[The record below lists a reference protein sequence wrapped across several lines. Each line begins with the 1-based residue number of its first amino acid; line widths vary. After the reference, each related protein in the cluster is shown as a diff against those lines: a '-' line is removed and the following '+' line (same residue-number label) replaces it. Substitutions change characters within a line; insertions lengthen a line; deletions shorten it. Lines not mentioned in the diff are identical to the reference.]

1 MDARKQI
8 GNFGVDKLKLFT
20 NYFEVLDSQPLEIVP
35 NRKKAGAMET
45 EETPLFA
52 SMGKVIS
59 GEKAYINAE
68 KYNLTIKNNQFWL
81 EYNPSKYYDSLQLI
95 TDPNKIAESLTTI
108 QTEILQKH
116 KIAVDLFSTGM
127 SRVDLTAQSEM
138 ENLCSD
144 YQKIIS
150 GGKKSSRFNATD
162 YPSGFLIGNKQR
174 QIMMYDKGLKHQIDQ
189 QRIRNINKPSDLRES
204 KLLRL
209 ETRLLKA
216 ESIKTHSQYKN
227 ISDLLNGNE
236 DKYFHLYSK
245 CIDDVLKMN
254 QSQIEFIDI
263 HSLTDL
269 IRSIYTQ
276 NKRGQ
281 WLSILFATFSNQHP
295 SVDLF
300 TTAIKRLQD
309 EDLIHRNSVYKM
321 SKDYESIFHKA
332 KFLNQRYYQDQ
343 SDNYS
348 KMYYEIQNKL
358 IKPYKTAI

>member
-1 MDARKQI
+1 MDGRKEI

-52 SMGKVIS
+52 SSGKVIS

-81 EYNPSKYYDSLQLI
+81 EYNPSKYYDPLQLI
-95 TDPNKIAESLTTI
+95 TDPNKIAESLNTI
-108 QTEILQKH
+108 QSEILQKH

-127 SRVDLTAQSEM
+127 SRIDVTAQSEM

-150 GGKKSSRFNATD
+150 GGKKSARFKSTD
-162 YPSGFLIGNKQR
+162 YPNGYLLGNLQR
-174 QIMMYDKGLKHQIDQ
+174 KIMMYDKGLKNQIDQ
-189 QRIRNINKPSDLRES
+189 QRIRNINKPSALKES

-209 ETRLLKA
+209 ETRLLKS

-245 CIDDVLKMN
+245 CVDDVLKMN

-281 WLSILFATFSNQHP
+281 WLTLLFATFSNQHP

-321 SKDYESIFHKA
+321 SKDYENIFHKA
-332 KFLNQRYYQDQ
+332 KFMNQRYYQDQ

-348 KMYYEIQNKL
+348 KMYYELQEKF

>member
-1 MDARKQI
+1 MDTRKEI

-35 NRKKAGAMET
+35 NRKKAGEKKT
-45 EETPLFA
+45 EYTPLF
-52 SMGKVIS
+52 SSNGVEVN
-59 GEKAYINAE
+59 GERAYINTE

-81 EYNPSKYYDSLQLI
+81 EYNPSKYYDPLQLI
-95 TDPNKIAESLTTI
+95 TDPNKIAESLNTI
-108 QTEILQKH
+108 QLEIFQKH

-127 SRVDLTAQSEM
+127 SRIDVTAQSEM
-138 ENLCSD
+138 EYLCSD
-144 YQKIIS
+144 YQKIVS
-150 GGKKSSRFNATD
+150 GGKKSARFKSTD
-162 YPSGFLIGNKQR
+162 YPSGYLLGNLQR
-174 QIMMYDKGLKHQIDQ
+174 QIMMYDKGLKNQIDQ
-189 QRIRNINKPSDLRES
+189 QRIRNINKPSALKES
-204 KLLRL
+204 NLLRL
-209 ETRLLKA
+209 ETRLLKS

-245 CIDDVLKMN
+245 CVNDVLKMN

-269 IRSIYTQ
+269 IRNIYTK

-281 WLSILFATFSNQHP
+281 WLPLLFATFSAEIP

-300 TTAIKRLQD
+300 TTAIKRLKD

-321 SKDYESIFHKA
+321 SKEYETIFHKS
-332 KFLNQRYYQDQ
+332 KFIRQGLYQQ
-343 SDNYS
+343 QADNYS

-358 IKPYKTAI
+358 IKPYQIAI